1 MNGEILNLSAIHNG
15 GKPELNVG
23 IRGNSFT
30 IKLSEDKTSLQF
42 VDVNGNKLK
51 LDGELLLQ
59 ALGLIYLSTS
69 IPSSDDYLPVFNGN
83 DKIAK
88 SNLTLTE
95 LMSQLNK
102 INNKADKAITLDGY
116 GIKNAY
122 TKTQIDN
129 MLVSIMKYKGT
140 YASFELL
147 TSDVADGTI
156 TPTVG
161 DVYNITN
168 AGGTDASG
176 IEINAGDN
184 VVYNGTGWDNF
195 GGAFD
200 ASELASK
207 TEVTT
212 EISQAISNLSAE
224 VAQTYLKIADMY
236 SKSQLYTK
244 DEVYNKAEINGKL
257 SNMYSKSQVYTKDE
271 VYNKSEVDGKLTGAL
286 HYKGTYATF
295 SALTTAV
302 SSGTITPSIGDVYNI
317 TNAGGTDSHG
327 TEIKAGDNVIY
338 NGTGWDCSSGT
349 IDLSGYAT
357 SSSLNSATSELE
369 TSIQEVSSDLS
380 TLSSTVSGHTS
391 TISSMQT
398 SLNNKATKSTTLS
411 GYGITNAY
419 TKTEV
424 DSKDTTIKNS
434 IPKVTVSTTP
444 PTSSSSGKTGD
455 IWIVYEA

>member
-23 IRGNSFT
+23 IRGNSFA

-69 IPSSDDYLPVFNGN
+69 IPSSDDYLPVFNGD

-88 SNLTLTE
+88 STLTLTE
-95 LMSQLNK
+95 LMAQLNK

-147 TSDVADGTI
+147 TSDVTDGTI

-161 DVYNITN
+161 DVYNITA

-207 TEVTT
+207 TEVTA
-212 EISQAISNLSAE
+212 EISAAISNLSAE

-244 DEVYNKAEINGKL
+244 DEVYNKSEI
-257 SNMYSKSQVYTKDE
+257 
-271 VYNKSEVDGKLTGAL
+271 DGKLTGAL

-357 SSSLNSATSELE
+357 SSSLNSATGALE
-369 TSIQEVSSDLS
+369 TDIQEVSSDLS
-380 TLSSTVSGHTS
+380 SLTSTVSGHTN

-424 DSKDTTIKNS
+424 DSKDTTIQNS

-455 IWIVYEA
+455 IWIVYEN

>member
-42 VDVNGNKLK
+42 IDMNGNKLK
-51 LDGELLLQ
+51 LDGDLLLQ

-69 IPSSDDYLPVFNGN
+69 IPSSDDYLPVFNGD

-95 LMSQLNK
+95 LMAQLNK

-147 TSDVADGTI
+147 TSDASDGTI

-161 DVYNITN
+161 DVYNITT
-168 AGGTDASG
+168 AGGTDATG

-207 TEVTT
+207 TEVTA
-212 EISQAISNLSAE
+212 EISEAISNLSAQ

-244 DEVYNKAEINGKL
+244 DEVYNKSEI
-257 SNMYSKSQVYTKDE
+257 
-271 VYNKSEVDGKLTGAL
+271 DGKLTGAL
-286 HYKGTYATF
+286 HYKGTYASF
-295 SALTTAV
+295 SALTSAV
-302 SSGTITPSIGDVYNI
+302 SSGTITPATGDVYNI

-349 IDLSGYAT
+349 IDLSEYAT
-357 SSSLNSATSELE
+357 TSSVNNATSALE
-369 TSIQEVSSDLS
+369 TEIQEVSTDLS
-380 TLSSTVSGHTS
+380 SLSSTVSGHTN
-391 TISSMQT
+391 TLSSMET